1 MDPLATWEKL
11 LLGAF
16 ALLLIFWFRP
26 GLKAAFQRSAEA
38 ENKDWMG
45 LLIPLALV
53 IGFVLLLI
61 SMV

>member
-1 MDPLATWEKL
+1 MDPMATWEKL
-11 LLGAF
+11 LLGVF
-16 ALLLIFWFRP
+16 ALLLIFWLRP

-38 ENKDWMG
+38 EEKDWMS
-45 LLIPLALV
+45 LLIPFALL